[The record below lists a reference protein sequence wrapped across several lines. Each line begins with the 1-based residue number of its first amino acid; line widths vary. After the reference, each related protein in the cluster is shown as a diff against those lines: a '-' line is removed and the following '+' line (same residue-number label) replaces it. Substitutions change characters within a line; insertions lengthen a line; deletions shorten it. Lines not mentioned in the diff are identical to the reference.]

1 MILRTSSS
9 TWVRG
14 VADMFAAEGVDV
26 DALLRDAGLDGEA
39 LNDPTGRFSID
50 DVSALWEMAVARS
63 GKTTLGLSKALA
75 LAYGNL
81 GIVRYAM
88 MSCPTLLGA
97 LGRLVRYMN
106 VISNAATFSLTED
119 AGGYWFELGHL
130 GGERPVPRQRVEF
143 GMLTMLTSCS
153 WFTGREL
160 TPLVV
165 EFVYPVPADPQAH
178 RQVFGCP
185 LRFGGPANRALLRR
199 ADLMLP
205 LSARD
210 AAMAQLHEQLVD
222 EELERLEGASTSRQV
237 RRILAAQL
245 SSSQIRREQVAAAL
259 SISDRT
265 LQRRL
270 HAERTSFQ
278 QLLDDTRRELAQLYL
293 RKPRTSVKHVAELLG
308 FEDQS
313 NLFRACR
320 RWFGESPAQYRAR
333 FATPGSDRAVGHAV
347 ELMGA
352 PAAARSWV
360 RRPRAAGNSQG
371 PP

>member
-26 DALLRDAGLDGEA
+26 DSLFRDAGLDRQA
-39 LNDPTGRFSID
+39 LDDPAGRFSID
-50 DVSALWEMAVARS
+50 DISVLWEMAVARS
-63 GKTTLGLSKALA
+63 GKTALGLSKALA
-75 LAYGNL
+75 LAHGNL

-97 LGRLVRYMN
+97 LERLVRYMN
-106 VISNAATFSLTED
+106 IVSNAATFSLAED
-119 AGGYWFELGHL
+119 VDGYWFELGHR

-165 EFVYPVPADPQAH
+165 EFVYPLPPDPQLH
-178 RQVFGCP
+178 RQAFGCP
-185 LRFGGPANRALLRR
+185 VTFGATANRTLLRR
-199 ADLMLP
+199 ADLALP

-210 AAMAQLHEQLVD
+210 AAMAQLHEQLID
-222 EELERLEGASTSRQV
+222 EELERLEGANTSHQA

-245 SSSQIRREQVAAAL
+245 SSSEPRREQVAAAL
-259 SISDRT
+259 AMSDRT

-270 HAERTSFQ
+270 QAEGTSFQ
-278 QLLDDTRRELAQLYL
+278 RLLDDTRRELAQGYL
-293 RKPRTSVKHVAELLG
+293 RRPRSSVKQVAELLG

-313 NLFRACR
+313 NLFRACK
-320 RWFGESPAQYRAR
+320 RWFGESPARYRAR
-333 FATPGSDRAVGHAV
+333 FATHGDRAVGHALEPV
-347 ELMGA
+347 GS
-352 PAAARSWV
+352 PAAALPCVLPSRTAGSSPG
-360 RRPRAAGNSQG
+360 RR
-371 PP
+371 